1 MTPTKNCK
9 YHSNIVILQRGYVGF
24 TLLSALGT
32 VVSDGSD
39 AIRLFFVRSS
49 TGDCPIPLYSGKT
62 AVMLMMPTVFC
73 VNALGVMFIFI
84 GIERAI
90 ATVYPERY
98 EKMKS
103 TLPGWFLLGVA
114 FLASFGK
121 AAWMFSR
128 TKTRDGQP
136 MVTIGEMEPFMHF
149 ATLGMQLA
157 IEFVNILIFTLL
169 HFCNKR
175 RQKALGRL
183 SSTLAYKYQVTT
195 LKVLKKS

>member
-1 MTPTKNCK
+1 
-9 YHSNIVILQRGYVGF
+9 
-24 TLLSALGT
+24 
-32 VVSDGSD
+32 
-39 AIRLFFVRSS
+39 
-49 TGDCPIPLYSGKT
+49 
-62 AVMLMMPTVFC
+62 MLMMPTVFC